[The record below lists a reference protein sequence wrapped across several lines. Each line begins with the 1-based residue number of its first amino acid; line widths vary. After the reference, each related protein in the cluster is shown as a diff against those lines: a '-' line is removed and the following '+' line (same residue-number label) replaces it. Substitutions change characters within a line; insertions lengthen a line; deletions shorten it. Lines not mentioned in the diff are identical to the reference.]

1 MTVFLLSLA
10 LLSALFVMFQPLL
23 TGLGRA
29 FMLMLNPRLS
39 KEELAARAHMRD
51 AEMLQRMINAAGD
64 ASQASELRALGAR
77 Y

>member
-29 FMLMLNPRLS
+29 LVLMVNPRLS
-39 KEELAARAHMRD
+39 KDELAARAHMRD
-51 AEMLQRMINAAGD
+51 AEMLQRMINGAD
-64 ASQASELRALGAR
+64 ASHASELRALGAR